1 MRTRSHSSRTAVR
14 AKRTRNTLR
23 VYSNK
28 PPRCFAPHRLD
39 ADDILG
45 RVSSVIVSET
55 QQLSWPMPSCP
66 TRHCT
71 PRVKLLGGSRQPM
84 AGRLATTT
92 TVRDKCFRSVHFVC
106 CEQGFKRR
114 ATVDDERQLPRVSAH
129 IAIIISSRSL
139 ADASSSTTT
148 TTPTS
153 ILTATTTKRR
163 NLPRFNRRPPTCA
176 VSHRTNGDSRPTQA
190 HGEARGAYSNE
201 LGESATYG
209 EGRNCEGKKTIARS
223 SSRPPGS
230 RTGERTFFDERQ
242 TRPKTDSIE
251 TPASPSTCLVLRYG

>member
-1 MRTRSHSSRTAVR
+1 LRTRSHSSRTAVR

-45 RVSSVIVSET
+45 RVSSVIASET

-114 ATVDDERQLPRVSAH
+114 ATVDDERQLPRVGAH

-139 ADASSSTTT
+139 ADASSSTPTIISTLLLTPGIYTT
-148 TTPTS
+148 CRVNKLIITIIIIITDLSVISVLLLTS
-153 ILTATTTKRR
+153 GIYATW
-163 NLPRFNRRPPTCA
+163 
-176 VSHRTNGDSRPTQA
+176 
-190 HGEARGAYSNE
+190 
-201 LGESATYG
+201 
-209 EGRNCEGKKTIARS
+209 GK
-223 SSRPPGS
+223 
-230 RTGERTFFDERQ
+230 
-242 TRPKTDSIE
+242 
-251 TPASPSTCLVLRYG
+251 